1 MALNPP
7 LQGSHYST
15 LWQHVN
21 VILQGLWDPPNKG
34 ILLWLSYYWKFLRLW
49 LKNTWIP
56 VFKFSS
62 LWRPENAIPAV
73 SWNPRLEDNWLQDR
87 HSSGSWQT
95 ENEILKCH
103 EMLESKVSCFRCF
116 TLLHFEGLKK
126 RFLNCPETLG
136 SNLCSFRLSYNI
148 HFGDLKMRFLEGRE
162 ILSSSVHGF
171 SWKRLK
177 HFGDLKCDYSRIMRL
192 AST

>member
-7 LQGSHYST
+7 LQGSNFST
-15 LWQHVN
+15 FWQHVN
-21 VILQGLWDPPNKG
+21 VILQGLWDPRNKG

-49 LKNTWIP
+49 LKNTWLP

-62 LWRPENAIPAV
+62 LWRIENAIPAV

-95 ENEILKCH
+95 ENEILQ
-103 EMLESKVSCFRCF
+103 VSWYAGIKGI
-116 TLLHFEGLKK
+116 LLSLRYSSAFWRPEKTIPQLSWDSRLK
-126 RFLNCPETLG
+126 FMQL
-136 SNLCSFRLSYNI
+136 RLSYNI